1 MNSDRRIE
9 RSQSILYRAM
19 QFMALGIGG
28 VLLVALTLLYQ
39 WQSYEVRQ
47 QVDETGYGMLGTLIE
62 NGREAINKGQRN
74 SFQEVLDNLT
84 KNPEVHSAAMYPR
97 SRLMTYLSGQV
108 TIGKPFV
115 DEEGQIDNPNL
126 KLYEETDGRYERED
140 WNLRDMHETQAAL
153 EHIAKKEKENKKCN
167 SCHFMIDKEMSF
179 DEKGRARDFVKD
191 LPRFVQTLPVTDG
204 CVQCHA
210 NWKVGEIAGYL
221 EVTLNN
227 RFSAKQQRDNLLSM
241 LASVLSVLIPV
252 VIVMILVL
260 RSMVFRP
267 LNHLIAGFDD
277 LTQGQGNLT
286 AKLDESGRDEM
297 GLMSRLFNQFLA
309 KILGIVTEIKSRMQT
324 VGQSARE
331 VATQSRDML
340 QSNQRIAERMQRAAS
355 DAGELK
361 SSSAQVTQNVQ
372 DIHGAMTE
380 VIGGVGRSRA
390 ASDKNR
396 ELTLQVVGKI
406 DSAAGSMAEVIEQS
420 RAVSEQLQHID
431 EIADQ
436 TNLLSL
442 NAAIEAARAGEQG
455 RGFAVVADEVRK
467 LATNTT
473 TLTRAIKE
481 IMGGFNREIAKSN
494 ESMKQT
500 NTLMKE
506 VAEASGLTAQELQS
520 AGTRIEGVFQQVE
533 LVRRSAQE
541 QDRLSDSIASSVADA
556 AQDAAQA
563 TDISRNLNELAGKL
577 LTAVEDVGRE
587 TAKFR
592 TE

>member
-1 MNSDRRIE
+1 MNSDHRIE

-19 QFMALGIGG
+19 LYMALGIGG

-47 QVDETGYGMLGTLIE
+47 QVDETGYGVLGTLIE

-84 KNPEVHSAAMYPR
+84 KNTEVASAAMYPR
-97 SRLMTYLSGQV
+97 SRLMTYRSGHV
-108 TIGKPFV
+108 TVGKPFV
-115 DEEGQIDNPNL
+115 DEEGEIDNPNL

-140 WNLRDMHETQAAL
+140 WNLRDMHETQDAL
-153 EHIAKKEKENKKCN
+153 KHIAKKEKDGKKCD
-167 SCHFMIDKEMSF
+167 SCHFVIDEKMSF

-191 LPRFVQTLPVTDG
+191 LPRFVQRLPVTDG

-210 NWKVGEIAGYL
+210 NWKVGEVAGYL

-267 LNHLIAGFDD
+267 LNLLIAGFDD
-277 LTQGQGNLT
+277 LTAGQGNLT
-286 AKLDESGRDEM
+286 AKLDDSGRDEM
-297 GLMSRLFNQFLA
+297 GLMSRLFNQFLS

-324 VGQSARE
+324 VGQAARD
-331 VATQSRDML
+331 VSTQSRDML
-340 QSNQRIAERMQRAAS
+340 ESNQRIAERMQRVAG

-380 VIGGVGRSRA
+380 VIGGVGRSRG

-406 DSAAGSMAEVIEQS
+406 DSAASSMAEVIEQS

-473 TLTRAIKE
+473 TLTQAIKE

-500 NTLMKE
+500 NALMKE

-563 TDISRNLNELAGKL
+563 TDISRNLNALSGKL

>member
-9 RSQSILYRAM
+9 HSQSILYRAM
-19 QFMALGIGG
+19 LFMAAGIGA
-28 VLLVALTLLYQ
+28 VLVVALTLLYQ
-39 WQSYEVRQ
+39 WQTLELNH
-47 QVDETGYGMLGTLIE
+47 QVSQTGYGLLDTLME
-62 NGREAINKGQRN
+62 NSKESINKGQRN
-74 SFQEVLDNLT
+74 SFQEVLDNFT
-84 KNPEVHSAAMYPR
+84 KNPEVESVALYSR
-97 SRLMTYLSGQV
+97 TRLMNYKSGQV
-108 TIGKPFV
+108 TIGKPFAIENGKLV
-115 DEEGQIDNPNL
+115 NINQKIYDE
-126 KLYEETDGRYERED
+126 TAGRYERED
-140 WNLRDMHETQAAL
+140 WNLRDVHETPVAQ
-153 EHIAKKEKENKKCN
+153 EHIRKNESSGKACA
-167 SCHFMIDKEMSF
+167 SCHYELDKSIVF
-179 DEKGRARDFVKD
+179 NDKGQADDITGERANF
-191 LPRFVQTLPVTDG
+191 LQNIAVTED
-204 CVQCHA
+204 CTHCHT
-210 NWKVGEIAGYL
+210 NWKAGEVAGYL
-221 EVTLNN
+221 KVTLSN
-227 RFSAKQQRDNLLSM
+227 RFSAQQQRDNLVTM
-241 LASVLSVLIPV
+241 IASVVSVLIPV
-252 VIVMILVL
+252 VIIMILVL

-267 LNHLIAGFDD
+267 LNQLIAGFDD

-286 AKLDESGRDEM
+286 AKLDESSRDEM

-324 VGQSARE
+324 VGHSARE
-331 VATQSRDML
+331 VSTQSRDML
-340 QSNQRIAERMQRAAS
+340 QSNQRIADRMQRAAS

-361 SSSAQVTQNVQ
+361 SSSARVTQNVQ

-380 VIGGVGRSRA
+380 VIGGVGRSRG

-396 ELTLQVVGKI
+396 ELTLQVVEKI
-406 DSAAGSMAEVIEQS
+406 DSATTSMAEVIEQS

-473 TLTRAIKE
+473 TLTRAIKD

-520 AGTRIEGVFQQVE
+520 AGSRIEDVFQQVE

-541 QDRLSDSIASSVADA
+541 QDRLADSIASSVADA

-563 TDISRNLNELAGKL
+563 TDISRNLNELSGKL

>member
-1 MNSDRRIE
+1 M
-9 RSQSILYRAM
+9 
-19 QFMALGIGG
+19 F
-28 VLLVALTLLYQ
+28 
-39 WQSYEVRQ
+39 
-47 QVDETGYGMLGTLIE
+47 
-62 NGREAINKGQRN
+62 
-74 SFQEVLDNLT
+74 
-84 KNPEVHSAAMYPR
+84 
-97 SRLMTYLSGQV
+97 
-108 TIGKPFV
+108 
-115 DEEGQIDNPNL
+115 
-126 KLYEETDGRYERED
+126 
-140 WNLRDMHETQAAL
+140 
-153 EHIAKKEKENKKCN
+153 
-167 SCHFMIDKEMSF
+167 
-179 DEKGRARDFVKD
+179 
-191 LPRFVQTLPVTDG
+191 
-204 CVQCHA
+204 
-210 NWKVGEIAGYL
+210 
-221 EVTLNN
+221 
-227 RFSAKQQRDNLLSM
+227 
-241 LASVLSVLIPV
+241 ASVISVLVPV
-252 VIVMILVL
+252 VVVMILVL

-286 AKLDESGRDEM
+286 AKLDDSSRDEM

-309 KILGIVTEIKSRMQT
+309 KIHGIVTEIKSRMHT
-324 VGQSARE
+324 VGQAARE
-331 VATQSRDML
+331 VSQQSRSML
-340 QSNQRIAERMQRAAS
+340 ESNQRIADQMQGAANDAAS
-355 DAGELK
+355 LK
-361 SSSAQVTQNVQ
+361 SSSALVTQNVQ

-380 VIGGVGRSRA
+380 VIGGVGRSRT

-396 ELTLQVVGKI
+396 GLTLQVVEKI
-406 DSAAGSMAEVIEQS
+406 DTAASSMAEVIEKS

-473 TLTRAIKE
+473 TLTQAIKE
-481 IMGGFNREIAKSN
+481 IMNGFNREIAQAN

-506 VAEASGLTAQELQS
+506 VAEASGLTAQELQA

-533 LVRRSAQE
+533 AVKQSADE
-541 QDRLSDSIASSVADA
+541 QDRLSDSIASSVTDA
-556 AQDAAQA
+556 AQEAGQA
-563 TDISRNLNELAGKL
+563 TNVSRNLNELAGKL